1 MLGAQAENSDLIP
14 DGLCATEG
22 VEAELAATE
31 SQRPVL
37 PLPLEG
43 DGDESGDGWC

>member
-1 MLGAQAENSDLIP
+1 MVVQGCSGAEESS

-37 PLPLEG
+37 PLPLDG